1 MKRFVL
7 KKAGVLLCAAVAL
20 SLTIGGV
27 MGCKASVSAEIGPS
41 GDGDNSSD
49 KDNQDG
55 EHTGDDNTTKDDGT
69 TTDGNIY
76 ANQPNGTLTIR
87 NNTKKDMVLF
97 EGETPR
103 SDTIL
108 GGVRA
113 QTSRAFDVSNKNDF
127 SAGGWMIIK
136 GIAASEYAANIDNLA
151 NAKIEYSAL
160 ATYHEG
166 EYYEA
171 TINPNYTGDYCI
183 KVSNNGKIGIELHK
197 DSFNGEK
204 IAYLS
209 PYKANQYI
217 YFEDNK
223 SIRLYPVYVYYSKTH
238 HTVSTLSG
246 DFFESRTVVPAA
258 STESYTQTYA
268 FPADENTTWEQIMG
282 SISFPTAYITV
293 TNSVEEGAYF
303 KIGSTQYFA
312 QNGQDAI
319 GGVPVTFE
327 VESEKE
333 GKEIEITLALYNGRV
348 NVRVLQE
355 KKVVETVTDDDGEV
369 VKKESII
376 YEIPKIKN
384 GYDYSVTLTKVVPGN
399 TPAVIENPDSYKATI
414 SEGTPRDIKSE
425 IEAIN

>member
-1 MKRFVL
+1 MKRFVS

-69 TTDGNIY
+69 TTDGISY

-87 NNTKKDMVLF
+87 NNTTKDMVLF
-97 EGETPR
+97 EGETPK

-113 QTSRAFDVSNKNDF
+113 QTSRAFDVSGKSDF
-127 SAGGWMIIK
+127 AAGGWMIIK
-136 GIAASEYAANIDNLA
+136 GMAASEYAANKTNLS

-171 TINPNYTGDYCI
+171 VINPSYTGEYCI

-209 PYKANQYI
+209 PHKANQYI
-217 YFEDNK
+217 YFDDNK

-258 STESYTQTYA
+258 STEPYVQTYA

-282 SISFPTAYITV
+282 SISFPTAYIKV

-303 KIGSTQYFA
+303 KIGSAQYFA

-327 VESEKE
+327 IESTEAGAEKQ
-333 GKEIEITLALYNGRV
+333 ITLALYNGKV
-348 NVRVLQE
+348 NVPVL
-355 KKVVETVTDDDGEV
+355 DANG
-369 VKKESII
+369 SI
-376 YEIPKIKN
+376 PTIKN
-384 GYDYSVTLTKVVPGN
+384 GYDYSVTLTKVVSGN
-399 TPAVIENPDSYKATI
+399 TSAVISDPNSYKATI

-425 IEAIN
+425 IEAIE

>member
-1 MKRFVL
+1 MKRFVS
-7 KKAGVLLCAAVAL
+7 KKAGVLLCAVIAL
-20 SLTIGGV
+20 TLTIGGAT
-27 MGCKASVSAEIGPS
+27 GCKASVSAEIGLDDDDATDKK
-41 GDGDNSSD
+41 GD
-49 KDNQDG
+49 Q
-55 EHTGDDNTTKDDGT
+55 KDDDT
-69 TTDGNIY
+69 TTDGISY

-97 EGETPR
+97 EGETPTK
-103 SDTIL
+103 DTIL

-113 QTSRAFDVSNKNDF
+113 QTSRAFDVSSKNDF

-136 GIAASEYAANIDNLA
+136 GMAASEYAANIDNLSQ
-151 NAKIEYSAL
+151 AKIEYSAL

-171 TINPNYTGDYCI
+171 TINPNYTGDYFI

-209 PYKANQYI
+209 PHKANQCI
-217 YFEDNK
+217 YFDDNK

-258 STESYTQTYA
+258 STESYVQTYA
-268 FPADENTTWEQIMG
+268 FPSDENTTWEQIMG
-282 SISFPTAYITV
+282 SISFPTAYIKV

-303 KIGSTQYFA
+303 KIGSAQYFA

-327 VESEKE
+327 IESTEAGAEKQ
-333 GKEIEITLALYNGRV
+333 ITLALYNGKV
-348 NVRVLQE
+348 NVPVL
-355 KKVVETVTDDDGEV
+355 DADGN
-369 VKKESII
+369 
-376 YEIPKIKN
+376 IPTIKN
-384 GYDYSVTLTKVVPGN
+384 GYDYNVTLTKVVPGN
-399 TPAVIENPDSYKATI
+399 TSAVISDPNSYKATI

-425 IEAIN
+425 IEAIE

>member
-97 EGETPR
+97 EGETPS

-113 QTSRAFDVSNKNDF
+113 QAFRAFDVSNKNDF

-136 GIAASEYAANIDNLA
+136 GMAASEYAANIDNLS

-171 TINPNYTGDYCI
+171 AISSAYTGDYRF
-183 KVSNNGKIGIELHK
+183 KVNNNSSIGIELHK
-197 DSFNGEK
+197 DSFEGEK
-204 IAYLS
+204 IAYLA
-209 PYKANQYI
+209 PNKRNYYI
-217 YFEDNK
+217 YCENK
-223 SIRLYPVYVYYSKTH
+223 EPVDIFPVYVYYSTRTKTVTTLNSTFFD
-238 HTVSTLSG
+238 TVTAQPASVLENVESYYFPNDSESTL
-246 DFFESRTVVPAA
+246 
-258 STESYTQTYA
+258 QM
-268 FPADENTTWEQIMG
+268 ILG
-282 SISFPTAYITV
+282 SVEMPYAYITT
-293 TNSVEEGAYF
+293 TNSVPNQAARF
-303 KIGSTQYFA
+303 MRGSTELKTQG
-312 QNGQDAI
+312 GQSAVT
-319 GGVPVTFE
+319 GTPVTFE
-327 VESEKE
+327 IATSKE
-333 GKEIEITLALYNGRV
+333 GYETQLRFSLYGGNIQVLVKQETKEVTEGEDG
-348 NVRVLQE
+348 Q
-355 KKVVETVTDDDGEV
+355 VVETVKYRDTP
-369 VKKESII
+369 I
-376 YEIPKIKN
+376 IKN
-384 GYDYSVTLTKVVPGN
+384 GYDYNVTLTLTGTDVSSV
-399 TPAVIENPDSYKATI
+399 DSYKAI
-414 SEGTPRDIKSE
+414 IDDGTPRNVMSE
-425 IEAIN
+425 IETLPSQQ